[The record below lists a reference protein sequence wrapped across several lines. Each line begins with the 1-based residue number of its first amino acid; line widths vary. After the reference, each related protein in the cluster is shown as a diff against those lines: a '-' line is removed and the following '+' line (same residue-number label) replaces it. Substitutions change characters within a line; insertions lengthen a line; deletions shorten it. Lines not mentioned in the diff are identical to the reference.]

1 MSATYTRRRRAAPG
15 PKARRHARTER
26 APVARPVTRA
36 APLPSERIAE
46 AIKQGIRDGRFAP
59 GQRLIEADLMAQ
71 FSTKRGPVREALRLL
86 AGDGIVEHVP
96 QKGVRVRKLE
106 QEQLAELFP
115 VLAGLMHLTLRLA
128 IPAVSRPPWRRRLEQ
143 AMQSLRHAARL
154 KDFAQLQL
162 AAIRYTEV
170 LIAAADNRYLGY
182 LNEKL
187 HPDLFYRQ
195 LSSALQIESWDAYLE
210 HLESVHR
217 ACLRGDRRAA
227 DTLIDEH
234 EQRMEAL
241 LRAANAPQ

>member
-1 MSATYTRRRRAAPG
+1 MRVIRGA
-15 PKARRHARTER
+15 ARR
-26 APVARPVTRA
+26 PA
-36 APLPSERIAE
+36 AAQAAQTPPPLPSDQIAE

-71 FSTKRGPVREALRLL
+71 FGTKRGPVREALRLL

-96 QKGVRVRKLE
+96 QKGVRVRKLGPE
-106 QEQLAELFP
+106 DLAELFP

-128 IPAVSRPPWRRRLEQ
+128 IPTVSRAPWRSRLEQ

-170 LIAAADNRYLGY
+170 LIAAAGNRYLSY
-182 LNEKL
+182 LNGKL

-227 DTLIDEH
+227 DALIDDH
-234 EQRMEAL
+234 ERRMEDL
-241 LRAANAPQ
+241 LRAEHAVRSGVARS